1 VRPPGDGRVTVA
13 RGLALGAIGV
23 AIVVAIVLFSGGT
36 QHEYRLLFQNAGQL
50 VKDNDVQIGGR
61 RIGRVAEIKL
71 TSNNLAEVRIQVDEP
86 YAPLHAGTTA
96 QIRSGS
102 LSGVANRFI
111 AVSPGPNSGP
121 KIGDGQLLGLD
132 RTTTPVDL
140 DQLFNTLDPKTRKSL
155 QQVIKGSATQYQG
168 KGQQANDAL
177 KYFNPALSTT
187 SRLVNELD
195 RDQQSL
201 QDFIIY
207 TARATTALA
216 ERRGDLSSLVANAN
230 TTSAAIGSESASL
243 NRALRAL
250 PPTLRKAN
258 TTFVDLR
265 STLDDLDKLVN
276 ASKPVAPKLAPFFR
290 QLRPLVTDSIPT
302 IRDLRTLISRPGAGN
317 DLIDLLNKQ
326 PRLTKVA
333 TPTFQHTIA
342 GLRQGTPVLQF
353 IRPYA
358 PDLIG
363 WFRDFG
369 QSTANYDA
377 NGHFARISP
386 LIGAFQLT
394 DTPGGGQVLNALP
407 PSQRVVGLQ
416 TGKVRRCPGAATQ
429 AAADGSSPYVP
440 AGSDCDPSIVPPGP

>member
-1 VRPPGDGRVTVA
+1 MTLA
-13 RGLALGAIGV
+13 RGLAVGALGV
-23 AIVVAIVLFSGGT
+23 AVVVAFLLLTGGSK
-36 QHEYRLLFQNAGQL
+36 HEYTLVFQNAGQL

-61 RIGRVAEIKL
+61 RVGRVADIKL
-71 TSNNLAEVRIQVDEP
+71 DDQNLAEVKIQLDEP
-86 YAPLHAGTTA
+86 YAPLHSGTTA
-96 QIRSGS
+96 TIRSGS

-111 AVSPGPNSGP
+111 SLAPGPNSGP
-121 KIGDGQLLGLD
+121 KLDDGTRLGLD
-132 RTTTPVDL
+132 KTTTSVDL
-140 DQLFNTLDPKTRKSL
+140 DQLFDALDPDTRKSL
-155 QQVIKGSATQYQG
+155 QDVIKGSATQYNG
-168 KGQQANDAL
+168 KGKQANEAL
-177 KYFNPALSTT
+177 KYFNPTLSTT

-216 ERRGDLSSLVANAN
+216 SRRDDVSSLVSNAN
-230 TTSAAIGSESASL
+230 TSAGAIASESASL
-243 NRALRAL
+243 DQALKAL
-250 PPTLRKAN
+250 PLTLRQAN
-258 TTFVDLR
+258 TTFVNLR
-265 STLDDLDKLVN
+265 STLDDLDPLVD

-290 QLRPLVTDSIPT
+290 QLRPLVTDARPT
-302 IRDLRTLISRPGAGN
+302 INDLRTLISRPGAGN

-333 TPTFQHTIA
+333 TPTFQHTIK
-342 GLRQGTPVLQF
+342 GLQQGTPVLQF

-386 LIGAFQLT
+386 IVNAFQFTDNPAGGTLT
-394 DTPGGGQVLNALP
+394 ALKP
-407 PSQRVVGLQ
+407 AERQVGLQ
-416 TGKVRRCPGAATQ
+416 SGKIRRCPGASTQ
-429 AAADGSSPYVP
+429 AAADGSNPYAP
-440 AGSDCDPSIVPPGP
+440 EGSDCDSSIVPPGP

>member
-1 VRPPGDGRVTVA
+1 MTLS
-13 RGLALGAIGV
+13 RGLAIGAIGV
-23 AIVVAIVLFSGGT
+23 VIVLAIVLLTGGSK
-36 QHEYRLLFQNAGQL
+36 HEYKLVFSNAGQL

-86 YAPLHAGTTA
+86 YAPLHQGTTA

-102 LSGVANRFI
+102 LSGVANRYI
-111 AVSPGPNSGP
+111 ALTPGPNNAP
-121 KIGDGQLLGLD
+121 KIDDGATLGID
-132 RTTTPVDL
+132 RTTAPVDL
-140 DQLFNTLDPKTRKSL
+140 DALFNTLDPKTRRSL
-155 QQVIKGSATQYQG
+155 QQVVRGSATQYRG
-168 KGQQANDAL
+168 KGQQANEAL
-177 KYFNPALSTT
+177 KYLNPALSTT

-201 QDFIIY
+201 EDFVIY
-207 TARATTALA
+207 TAKASTALA
-216 ERRGDLSSLVANAN
+216 ERRDDLSSLVSNAN
-230 TTSAAIGSESASL
+230 QTSEAIGSESDSL
-243 NRALRAL
+243 NRALKAL
-250 PPTLRKAN
+250 PPTLRNAN
-258 TTFVDLR
+258 TTFVNLR
-265 STLDDLDKLVN
+265 ATLDDLDKLVD

-290 QLRPLVTDSIPT
+290 QLRPLVTDAQPVIK
-302 IRDLRTLISRPGAGN
+302 DLRTLISRPGSGN
-317 DLIDLLNKQ
+317 DLIDLLRAQ
-326 PRLTKVA
+326 PRLTQVA
-333 TPTFQHTIA
+333 KPTFRHTVA
-342 GLRQGTPVLQF
+342 GLEQGTPVLQF

-394 DTPGGGQVLNALP
+394 DAPTGGQVLNALP
-407 PSQRVVGLQ
+407 PAQRVVGLE
-416 TGKVRRCPGAATQ
+416 TNKIRRCPGAATQ
-429 AAADGSSPYVP
+429 AAPDKSNPYAP